1 MRFSVL
7 RKMLPK
13 LVGLYTWRIQMPPMD
28 GRGGGGWKCGKFI
41 VTNILIDR
49 KKLWLVSHKMRKNRV
64 SKVLRKMRKRTFLGM
79 LPSLRIYATFYA
91 GGVLLM
97 YIQRYDDI
105 SSEYFL
111 ISNGIFLAEKCPTTD
126 LRSFQPWTFGFFV
139 IIEISD
145 SQRNIFGW
153 KVSNHIISLL

>member
-91 GGVLLM
+91 GGGIIAVYTKIWRCIVWL
-97 YIQRYDDI
+97 
-105 SSEYFL
+105 F
-111 ISNGIFLAEKCPTTD
+111 SNFK
-126 LRSFQPWTFGFFV
+126 
-139 IIEISD
+139 
-145 SQRNIFGW
+145 RNIFGW
-153 KVSNHIISLL
+153 KVVEHRPSVFPSPGLLEWNGIHRFQTEYFWLKSGWTQTFGLS

>member
-91 GGVLLM
+91 GGVLLP

-111 ISNGIFLAEKCPTTD
+111 ILNGIFLAEKWLNTD
-126 LRSFQPWTFGFFV
+126 LRSFLAPGLL
-139 IIEISD
+139 ESN
-145 SQRNIFGW
+145 RIFYDIFAMRCIW
-153 KVSNHIISLL
+153 